1 MHEHVILTTSAV
13 LALSYIVPVARH
25 FAAPG
30 LGQELKCHVRIAVP
44 SVLRYLFFTISKSL
58 FVALVGH
65 MDADPV
71 EHFDG
76 AALGISLVNIT
87 GLSIGLGF
95 LGAMAP
101 FVAQEC
107 GSGRPDRCGLHL
119 RNYYI
124 CTAVIFTCSWSIS
137 HWADVIML
145 SLGQDAKV
153 SLCVQ
158 KFASIAVWSLPF
170 QLIVKGIQQVLD
182 AQADVVPGLVTDVTT
197 ALVQL
202 PLAYFT
208 LNAGYGYQGAAVSLV
223 VCNALALAFLASW
236 VFYTGRAK
244 SVWHVDVQEPRA
256 PMLPFLGLASY
267 SVVACCIEW
276 WAQECMIIWSGWLPS
291 APTMVA
297 VQGILFTLACIF
309 YMVWVGTK
317 NAMSMRVGN
326 LIGAGEASKV
336 LQALLV
342 GVVMGVVEVFMVLSV
357 GFLLRDEL
365 IDAFTTNA
373 SVAAQIVEVW
383 PVMLACFVPY
393 SITFVLFGVLAGAGR
408 QGVVACSFCACCFF
422 GMCVG
427 LHLCFVEDFSLK
439 GLWFGNF
446 AFFLSASVVLYTIV
460 VRTDWNALESL
471 SADYQSI
478 DRKMTPT
485 MDPHVDFLKKR
496 NEAAPANSL
505 LSAADSTG
513 ECSSSGSDFCET
525 PR

>member
-1 MHEHVILTTSAV
+1 MHEYVIFLTSAV
-13 LALSYIVPVARH
+13 LGLAYIVPVARH

-76 AALGISLVNIT
+76 AALGLSLVNIT
-87 GLSIGLGF
+87 GLSIGIGF

-124 CTAVIFTCSWSIS
+124 CTAVICTCTWSIS

-145 SLGQDAKV
+145 ALGQDPNV
-153 SLCVQ
+153 SFCVQ

-202 PLAYFT
+202 PVAYLT
-208 LNAGYGYQGAAVSLV
+208 LNAGYGYQGTAVSRV
-223 VCNALALAFLASW
+223 VISALATAFLASW
-236 VFYTGRAK
+236 VLYTGRAK
-244 SVWHVDVQEPRA
+244 SVWHVDWQEPSA
-256 PMLPFLGLASY
+256 PMLPFLGLAAY
-267 SVVACCIEW
+267 STFACCIEW
-276 WAQECMIIWSGWLPS
+276 WAQECIIIWSGWLPR

-297 VQGILFTLACIF
+297 AQGILFNLACIF
-309 YMVWVGTK
+309 YMVWVGAK
-317 NAMSMRVGN
+317 NAVSMRVGN

-336 LQALLV
+336 PQVVLV
-342 GVVMGVVEVFMVLSV
+342 GVAMSVVEVSMVILV

-365 IDAFTTNA
+365 IAAFTTDA

-393 SITFVLFGVLAGAGR
+393 SITFVLFGVLSGAGR
-408 QGVVACSFCACCFF
+408 QGVVACIFCPCFF
-422 GMCVG
+422 FGLGIG
-427 LHLCFVEDFSLK
+427 LHLCFVEEFSLE
-439 GLWFGNF
+439 GLWFGNCVS
-446 AFFLSASVVLYTIV
+446 FLFASVVLYTIV
-460 VRTDWNALESL
+460 VRTDWTALESL
-471 SADYQSI
+471 PKESLTKDDSNDGLPSADYQAMNR
-478 DRKMTPT
+478 D
-485 MDPHVDFLKKR
+485 
-496 NEAAPANSL
+496 
-505 LSAADSTG
+505 DSN
-513 ECSSSGSDFCET
+513 D
-525 PR
+525 